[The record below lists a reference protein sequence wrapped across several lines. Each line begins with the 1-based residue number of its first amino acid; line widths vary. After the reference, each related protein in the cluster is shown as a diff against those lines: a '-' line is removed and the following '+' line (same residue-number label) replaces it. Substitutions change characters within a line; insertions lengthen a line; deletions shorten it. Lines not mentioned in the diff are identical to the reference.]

1 MAGRSREDH
10 LLHDGLGVLGVLLQI
25 VAQRRGQGLV
35 DGGRNLVVAQ
45 FGLGLSLELRLLHL
59 HRYDSRK
66 TLAEVVAVDVELQLG
81 EHARILGVL
90 LERTGQRTAE
100 ARQVRT
106 ALDGVDVIY
115 IGVYVLR
122 ERIVVLHGHLHR
134 DAVLLGVEVDDL
146 LDDRRAARGVEVLDE
161 LLESLLRVEVVL
173 AGLALLV
180 GTLVVEV
187 QADALVQERQLAQ
200 AVGQDV
206 VFVFGGMREDR
217 AVGLEGDDRTAVRT
231 FADHLDLRGRGALAV
246 CLAVDL
252 AVAAV
257 DLGDQQRRKRVDARD
272 ADAVQTSRDLVAAL
286 VELTA
291 GVEHRQHHFE
301 RRFALLLVV
310 VGRNASAVV
319 PDGDGVV
326 LVDRHV
332 DVGAVARQ
340 RLVDRVVHD
349 LVNQVVET
357 LLADVADVHGGTL
370 AHRFE
375 TFKDLNVRRGVFF
388 FLFFNVF

>member
-1 MAGRSREDH
+1 MRVSA
-10 LLHDGLGVLGVLLQI
+10 
-25 VAQRRGQGLV
+25 RR
-35 DGGRNLVVAQ
+35 NP
-45 FGLGLSLELRLLHL
+45 
-59 HRYDSRK
+59 
-66 TLAEVVAVDVELQLG
+66 
-81 EHARILGVL
+81 
-90 LERTGQRTAE
+90 
-100 ARQVRT
+100 VRCVP

-115 IGVYVLR
+115 IGVDVLR
-122 ERIVVLHGHLHR
+122 ERIVVLHGHFHR
-134 DAVLLGVEVDDL
+134 NAVLLGVEVDDL
-146 LDDRRAARGVEVLDE
+146 VDDRGAARGVEVLHE
-161 LLESLLRVEVVL
+161 LFQTLFRIEMIL
-173 AGLALLV
+173 ARLALLV
-180 GTLVVEV
+180 GTFVVEV
-187 QADALVQERQLAQ
+187 QTDALVQERQFAQ
-200 AVGQDV
+200 TVGQNL
-206 VFVFGGMREDR
+206 VFVFGGMGEDR

-319 PDGDGVV
+319 LDGDRVV

-332 DVGAVARQ
+332 DVGAVACQ

-349 LVNQVVET
+349 LVNQVVKT
-357 LLADVADVHGGTL
+357 LFADVADVHGRTL

-375 TFKDLNVRRGVFF
+375 ALEDLDVRRGVFF
-388 FLFFNVF
+388 FLFFYVF